1 MNYSHPHVWLIIIA
15 LGIGTY
21 LIRFSFLGIIGNR
34 PLPPII
40 LRMLRYTSVA
50 VMPGLV
56 APLIL
61 FPQATGG
68 SPDPARLIA
77 TVATLVVGVWTRNVL
92 WAVLAGLVSLYTALA
107 LFN

>member
-1 MNYSHPHVWLIIIA
+1 MSYSHPHVWLIILA
-15 LGIGTY
+15 LGVGTY

-40 LRMLRYTSVA
+40 LRMLRYTPVA

-68 SPDPARLIA
+68 SPDPARLLA
-77 TVATLVVGVWTRNVL
+77 TVVTLTVGVWTRNVL
-92 WAVLAGLVSLYTALA
+92 WAVLAGLVALYGGLA
-107 LFN
+107 LFG